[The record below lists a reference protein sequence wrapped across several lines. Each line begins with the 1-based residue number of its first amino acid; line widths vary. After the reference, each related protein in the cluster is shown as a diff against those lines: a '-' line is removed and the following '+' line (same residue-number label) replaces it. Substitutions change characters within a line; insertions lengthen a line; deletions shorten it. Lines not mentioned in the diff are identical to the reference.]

1 MCFKC
6 RAFPFPCCPQ
16 VGTEDLRGIRAAIS
30 SDNIQVLRCY
40 FVTYRKKLEEVVF
53 VDEEFLHKNTTNK
66 DVYVDYSAMADIQ
79 EDAVKKYG
87 DLTTLN

>member
-6 RAFPFPCCPQ
+6 MAFPFPCCPQ
-16 VGTEDLRGIRAAIS
+16 VCTEGLRGIRTAIS
-30 SDNIQVLRCY
+30 SDKIQVLRCY

-53 VDEEFLHKNTTNK
+53 VYEEFLHKNMANK
-66 DVYVDYSAMADIQ
+66 DVYVDYGAMAGIQ